1 MAARNINAKQLQEM
15 IRSGRDVLVDFWAPW
30 CTYCRRME
38 PAFEQIAE
46 EYGNRMEIV
55 KLNMD
60 ESESLWQEF
69 GIELI
74 PTLRIYRGGEA
85 AASITAPESRAQIE
99 EFIAGFLPQKKKKA
113 ENHVYDM
120 IVIGGGPGG
129 YTAALYAARAG
140 LDVLVLEKLAAGGQM
155 ALSHRIDNYPG
166 FSDGVEGFELAQNMQ
181 RQAERFG
188 AVTIHAEVQ
197 SVALQAN
204 PKVVRI
210 AEGSLLART
219 VVIST
224 GANPR
229 ELGAA
234 GEAELVGRGVAYCAA
249 CDGVLFRNKKVV
261 VVGGGNTAA
270 ADALLLSRVAK
281 KVILVHRRD
290 RLRATKIYHAPLM
303 NAENVEFCW
312 NSVVT
317 ELKHNERLSG
327 VRLKNVLSGEETEL
341 ACDGLFVSVGRKPAT
356 ELFAGQVE
364 LDAGGYIAAG
374 ESTQTNIPGVY
385 AVGDV
390 RSKLLRQV
398 VTAVADGAMAVHM
411 AEEYLAGHA

>member
-1 MAARNINAKQLQEM
+1 MAARNINAEQLQEM
-15 IRSGRDVLVDFWAPW
+15 IRSGREVLVDFWAPW

-38 PAFEQIAE
+38 PAFEQIAK
-46 EYGNRMEIV
+46 EYGDRIEIV

-69 GIELI
+69 GVELI
-74 PTLRIYRGGEA
+74 PTLRIYRGGA
-85 AASITAPESRAQIE
+85 AKASVTAPESKEKID
-99 EFIAGFLPQKKKKA
+99 EFLQAFLPQKQSRP

-166 FSDGVEGFELAQNMQ
+166 FADGVEGFELARNMQ

-188 AVTIHAEVQ
+188 AATLHAQVQ
-197 SVALQAN
+197 SVALHAN
-204 PKVVRI
+204 PKVIRI
-210 AEGSLLART
+210 ADGSLLART

-234 GEAELVGRGVAYCAA
+234 GERELVGKGVAYCAA
-249 CDGVLFRNKKVV
+249 CDGVLFRDKTVV

-290 RLRATKIYHAPLM
+290 SLRATKIYHAPLM
-303 NAENVEFCW
+303 NAENVEFRW

-317 ELKHNERLSG
+317 ELTHEDRLNG
-327 VRLKNVLSGEETEL
+327 VRLRDVNSGEETEI
-341 ACDGLFVSVGRKPAT
+341 ACDGLFVSVGRKPAS
-356 ELFAGQVE
+356 ELFAGQLE

-374 ESTQTNIPGVY
+374 EDTRTSIPGVY

-390 RSKLLRQV
+390 RAKLLRQV
-398 VTAVADGAMAVHM
+398 VTAVSDGAMAVHM
-411 AEEYLAGHA
+411 AEEYLAENA